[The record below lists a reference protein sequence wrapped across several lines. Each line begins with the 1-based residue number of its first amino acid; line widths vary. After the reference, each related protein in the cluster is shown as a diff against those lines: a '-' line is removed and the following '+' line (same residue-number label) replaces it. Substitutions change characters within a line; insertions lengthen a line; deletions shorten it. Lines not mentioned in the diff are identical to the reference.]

1 MIQLDNQHQK
11 ISGYRDFTQGTVD
24 LINRIKAKEKELAD
38 LYKEVE
44 ASPDIDQRSLHL
56 ARNNLQTG
64 FMWFVRSVAKPADV
78 FE

>member
-1 MIQLDNQHQK
+1 MIQLDNQHKQ
-11 ISGYRDFTQGTVD
+11 ISGYRDFQQNTIDT
-24 LINRIKAKEKELAD
+24 INRIKAKEKELAE

-44 ASPDIDQRSLHL
+44 AFPDTDQRSLHL

-64 FMWFVRSVAKPADV
+64 FMWFVRSVAKPLDV